1 MMPVFLQAS
10 FFVFC
15 YSISMKRILFIAPDS
30 VGIIKVIKEQLSGN
44 DEYIIDYIDL
54 VLQQSEKF
62 RYKSFAHRAQNF
74 YLKKI
79 RSKNLK
85 HTHYNKCIREK
96 ITRSNETYDV
106 IVIIRP
112 DLVNNENLQLLRNR
126 TKYYVAY
133 YWDSVSFF
141 PRKLAISHFFD
152 RVFSFDI
159 KDCRAHGFELLTNFY
174 FFEEVPEE
182 IKYKVYGLV
191 SYDKRKTHLEMVAAE
206 FRKAGISF
214 CIKAYR
220 QKEFQ
225 SDYLTCITDV
235 LDYKEMLKEI
245 SCSDVLL
252 EVQKEGQQGLTFRP
266 FEALGLKKKL
276 ITNNPLIKEYD
287 FYSDHNICV
296 IDPENINIPPGFFS
310 TPYREIDPQIREKYH
325 FRNWFKKLVSPITD
339 STTKIN

>member
-1 MMPVFLQAS
+1 
-10 FFVFC
+10 
-15 YSISMKRILFIAPDS
+15 MKTVLFIAPDS
-30 VGIIKVIKEQLSGN
+30 VGIIKIIREQLAGN
-44 DEYIIDYIDL
+44 NEYSIDYIDL
-54 VLQQSEKF
+54 VLAQSEKF
-62 RYKSFAHRAQNF
+62 RYKNFTHRAQNF

-79 RSKNLK
+79 RNQNLK

-96 ITRSNETYDV
+96 IVQSKEIYDV

-112 DLVNNENLQLLRNR
+112 DLINDENLQLLRDR

-141 PRKLAISHFFD
+141 PRKLSITHFFD
-152 RVFSFDI
+152 RIFSFDI
-159 KDCRAHGFELLTNFY
+159 DDCRTHGFEMLTNFY
-174 FFEEVPEE
+174 FFEESPVA

-191 SYDKRKTHLEMVAAE
+191 TYDKRKTQLEMVAGN

-220 QKEFQ
+220 QKEFK
-225 SDYLTCITDV
+225 SDYLTCITEV

-245 SCSDVLL
+245 SCSHVLL
-252 EVQKEGQQGLTFRP
+252 EVQKKGQQGLTFRP
-266 FEALGLKKKL
+266 FEALGMKKKL

-296 IDPENINIPPGFFS
+296 IDPENISIPAHFFS
-310 TPYREIDPQIREKYH
+310 TPYKEIDPQIREKYH
-325 FRNWFKKLVSPITD
+325 FRNWFKKLVSPMA
-339 STTKIN
+339 KLA